1 VTHRLPCPHFT
12 RSSELQQP
20 FFNGIRPVLKIVL
33 PEKAQQVIAFR
44 AEPELQERIEA
55 LAEKSTEG
63 ELSEPER
70 AEYEGY
76 VRANKFVAI
85 LQRQARH
92 LVASGS

>member
-1 VTHRLPCPHFT
+1 MPGTPETVAFDKA
-12 RSSELQQP
+12 
-20 FFNGIRPVLKIVL
+20 IRPVLKIVL
-33 PEKAQQVIAFR
+33 PEKAATGHCIPCGAR
-44 AEPELQERIEA
+44 TPERIEA